1 MALSPFATMLYLPED
16 DERID
21 RLIEAR
27 KEAEE
32 ESMEES
38 FSDSESSGGPQF
50 TLTRRELIKR
60 VRENNP
66 DILIDNNKG
75 TVVRAQLAKKPAPSR
90 VSSPKIVKSEPV
102 RRVRMT
108 TSRVFGTKAESKK

>member
-1 MALSPFATMLYLPED
+1 MSTPYATMLYLPED
-16 DERID
+16 DRRID

-32 ESMEES
+32 ESIEES

-60 VRENNP
+60 VRDNNP
-66 DILIDNNKG
+66 DILRENHK
-75 TVVRAQLAKKPAPSR
+75 TPVVRAQMNKKKPTPR
-90 VSSPKIVKSEPV
+90 IVKSEPV
-102 RRVRMT
+102 RRVKLSAAPRL
-108 TSRVFGTKAESKK
+108 FGYGKVTGKK